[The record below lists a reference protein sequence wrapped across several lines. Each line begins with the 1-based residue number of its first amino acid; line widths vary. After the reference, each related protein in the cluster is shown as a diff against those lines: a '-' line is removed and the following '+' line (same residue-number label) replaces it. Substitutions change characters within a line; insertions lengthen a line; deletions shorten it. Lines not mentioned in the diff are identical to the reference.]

1 MKHNYI
7 IPAACLAL
15 LFGCGKPEKTVDPSA
30 KQTDVPVVLRSTED
44 ESRQEP
50 AEKKTP
56 VQPETVEE
64 PEPVLPEKTITVSEP
79 ERQDALTTND
89 LALVNGIPVKAVEFY
104 RVFGAE
110 TLDKLPNYLRRE
122 YNKNR
127 NTYIDRLISNKIFEY
142 AAGRENFSDNP
153 EYRTAVDDALRKVN
167 MQFFYDRY
175 ITANVKIDEKELK
188 EYYNKNIDEYVT
200 PERIR
205 AQHILIEVKPEA
217 FRAEAIHARE
227 KIERLKQRVREGES
241 FEEIASVESD
251 CPSKTRGGDLG
262 FFQRGQMEPKFEK
275 AAFSLEKGE
284 ISDVVETTF
293 GYHIIKLTDRI
304 PRRQQSFD
312 EVKADIQVKVTE
324 QREQELYLDMLKTLT
339 NKYEVIRNE
348 ELIRKLVQPF

>member
-7 IPAACLAL
+7 ISAACFVM
-15 LFGCGKPEKTVDPSA
+15 LFGCGKPEQPVEPADKKP
-30 KQTDVPVVLRSTED
+30 DVPVVLRSTED
-44 ESRQEP
+44 DSGQEP
-50 AEKKTP
+50 VKKETP
-56 VQPETVEE
+56 AQPEKAEE
-64 PEPVLPEKTITVSEP
+64 PEQVVPEKKITISEP
-79 ERQDALTTND
+79 ERQAELTTND
-89 LALVNGIPVKAVEFY
+89 LALVHGIPVKADEFY
-104 RVFGAE
+104 RVFGGE

-127 NTYIDRLISNKIFEY
+127 RIFIDRLISNKIFEY
-142 AAGRENFSDNP
+142 AAGKEDFSNDP
-153 EYRTAVDDALRKVN
+153 EYRKAIDDALRKVN

-188 EYYNKNIDEYVT
+188 EYYNKNIDDYVT

-205 AQHILIEVKPEA
+205 ARHILVEVKPEA

-241 FEEIASVESD
+241 FEEIAGVASD
-251 CPSKTRGGDLG
+251 CPSKVRGGDLG
-262 FFQRGQMEPKFEK
+262 FFQRGQMEEKFEK
-275 AAFSLEKGE
+275 VAFSLEKDE

-293 GYHIIKLTDRI
+293 GYHIIKLIDRI

-312 EVKADIQVKVTE
+312 EVKTDIQVKVNE
-324 QREQELYLDMLKTLT
+324 QREQELYLDILKTLT